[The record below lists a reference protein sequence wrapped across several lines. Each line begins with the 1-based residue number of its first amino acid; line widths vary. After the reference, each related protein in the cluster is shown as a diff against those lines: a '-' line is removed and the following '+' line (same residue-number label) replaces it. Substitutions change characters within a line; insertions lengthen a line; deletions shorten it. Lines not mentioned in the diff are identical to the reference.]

1 MKKLILLMLLC
12 VTVKAETK
20 LKIID
25 SNELDIEFG
34 ITRNDQIVI
43 FQVRPITSLKSA
55 DKKNLDNKI
64 SNLIIKESK
73 IFSNLNKKKS
83 CFWRLHNLF

>member
-1 MKKLILLMLLC
+1 MKIQNNVVGVIEL
-12 VTVKAETK
+12 
-20 LKIID
+20 

-55 DKKNLDNKI
+55 DKKNLDNK
-64 SNLIIKESK
+64 K
-73 IFSNLNKKKS
+73 IYCLGKINPE
-83 CFWRLHNLF
+83 